1 MRLVFLRKTHLALPL
16 WRIVTVTVNE
26 EETMTQLAF
35 IFDEALEESKA
46 HARYRKFHEA
56 NPHVIETLSVLALRL
71 KDRGHKH
78 YGMQALF
85 EVLRYE
91 TAMRTNDPSS
101 QFKLNNDYAAFYAR
115 DVMRRYPE
123 LEGFFSIRRSVAD
136 E

>member
-1 MRLVFLRKTHLALPL
+1 
-16 WRIVTVTVNE
+16 
-26 EETMTQLAF
+26 MTQLAF
-35 IFDEALEESKA
+35 SLEDILVESKE
-46 HARYRKFHEA
+46 HRRYRQFHER
-56 NPHVIETLSVLALRL
+56 NTHVLEKLSVLALRL

-115 DVMRRYPE
+115 DIMRRYPE
-123 LEGFFSIRRSVAD
+123 LDGFFSIRRSVAD